1 MIVLGISL
9 LFVEAA
15 MTENFYPL
23 FISLAT
29 GTVVL
34 FLGLLNYKR
43 GGWGAAD
50 AWIFAAIIYAIPIFN
65 SRLFIINFFFNFMI
79 VAAVYTIVYSIA
91 LGIKNRFVFSY
102 VSKAAKKQ
110 MKIVLGA
117 PVIFSVL
124 VSALLLIRGVFSV
137 IVPALSFVVVLLA
150 MLFWV
155 YAKSVENH
163 VFVRKIPTS
172 KLKAG
177 DVLDD
182 MIWKGLTEEEVM
194 KIRKTKKFVSIKDGV
209 RFVQVFPITLVVTLL
224 LGNMLFMILGV

>member
-1 MIVLGISL
+1 
-9 LFVEAA
+9 
-15 MTENFYPL
+15 
-23 FISLAT
+23 
-29 GTVVL
+29 
-34 FLGLLNYKR
+34 
-43 GGWGAAD
+43 
-50 AWIFAAIIYAIPIFN
+50 
-65 SRLFIINFFFNFMI
+65 
-79 VAAVYTIVYSIA
+79 
-91 LGIKNRFVFSY
+91 
-102 VSKAAKKQ
+102 VSKAEKKQ

-209 RFVQVFPITLVVTLL
+209 RFVPVFPITLVVTLL

>member
-1 MIVLGISL
+1 
-9 LFVEAA
+9 
-15 MTENFYPL
+15 
-23 FISLAT
+23 
-29 GTVVL
+29 
-34 FLGLLNYKR
+34 
-43 GGWGAAD
+43 
-50 AWIFAAIIYAIPIFN
+50 
-65 SRLFIINFFFNFMI
+65 
-79 VAAVYTIVYSIA
+79 
-91 LGIKNRFVFSY
+91 
-102 VSKAAKKQ
+102 

-209 RFVQVFPITLVVTLL
+209 RFVPVFPITLVVTLL